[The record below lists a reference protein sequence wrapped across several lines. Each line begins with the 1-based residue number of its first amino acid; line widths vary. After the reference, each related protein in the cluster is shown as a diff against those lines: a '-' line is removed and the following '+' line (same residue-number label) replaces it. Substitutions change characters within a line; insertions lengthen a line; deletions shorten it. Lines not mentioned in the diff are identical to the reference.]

1 MCAPVWAGP
10 GEGPARARRE
20 PWLRLAA
27 RALAR
32 VTASRLRSVQATVQA
47 YDARTRSGTVLLD
60 DGTEL
65 AFDAV
70 AFDAGGLRL
79 LRFGQRVNI
88 AVAGERITAIT
99 LGTFPLP

>member
-1 MCAPVWAGP
+1 M
-10 GEGPARARRE
+10 R
-20 PWLRLAA
+20 
-27 RALAR
+27 
-32 VTASRLRSVQATVQA
+32 T
-47 YDARTRSGTVLLD
+47 YDAQTRSGSVLLD

-65 AFDAV
+65 AFDAA

-88 AVAGERITAIT
+88 AVADERITAIT

>member
-1 MCAPVWAGP
+1 M
-10 GEGPARARRE
+10 R
-20 PWLRLAA
+20 
-27 RALAR
+27 
-32 VTASRLRSVQATVQA
+32 T
-47 YDARTRSGTVLLD
+47 YDAQTRSGSVLLD

-65 AFDAV
+65 AFDAA

-88 AVAGERITAIT
+88 AVADERITVIT